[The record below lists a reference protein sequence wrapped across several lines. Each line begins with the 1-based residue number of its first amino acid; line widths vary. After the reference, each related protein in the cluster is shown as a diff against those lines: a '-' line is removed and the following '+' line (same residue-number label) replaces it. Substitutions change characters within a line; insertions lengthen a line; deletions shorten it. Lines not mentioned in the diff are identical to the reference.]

1 MPRDANGLVK
11 INGHNTGLH
20 GVPVFVLV

>member
-1 MPRDANGLVK
+1 MPRDANGLVE
-11 INGHNTGLH
+11 INGYNTGLH